1 MKAIHKYNPK
11 TREGARR
18 IAQSMGY
25 KHTIYD
31 DKDMI
36 ALLFRAGIQMP
47 HIDYTAASKQT
58 FTDDLPFQKDPD
70 LVADSTETI
79 TL

>member
-1 MKAIHKYNPK
+1 MKAIHKYNSK

-25 KHTIYD
+25 KYSIYD

-58 FTDDLPFQKDPD
+58 FTDDLPFQQDPT

-79 TL
+79 KL